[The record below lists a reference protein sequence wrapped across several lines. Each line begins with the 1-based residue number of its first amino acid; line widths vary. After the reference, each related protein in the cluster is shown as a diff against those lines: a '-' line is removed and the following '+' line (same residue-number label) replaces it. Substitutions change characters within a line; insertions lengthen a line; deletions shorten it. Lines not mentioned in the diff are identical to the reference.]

1 MTQPEA
7 YEDSRD
13 SASLTSRLRHVYWI
27 GGASGSGKSTIARRL
42 ADRHG
47 LRLYRRTGY
56 GRPCASMVARGLSEP
71 GQFVKMSMDQRWVD
85 RSPQTML
92 ETFHW
97 FRGEGFDLIIEDLLA
112 LPPDQGV
119 IAEGFRLLPH
129 LVKPLL
135 HDPSHCVW
143 LIPTPEFRLAAFE
156 SRGTMWSIPNKT
168 SNPKRAL
175 SNLLERDQLFTERLQ
190 GMVETTGLPAV
201 TVDGRLTRTRL
212 RAASPGN
219 LASMDEAPGPGR
231 KSLTSEASCDD
242 RARAKRPVTRSSRST
257 RNGRTDRTRRYVVLA
272 SGDQSDRAQRG
283 SASSVR
289 RISDSPVTRLV
300 PLPAS

>member
-1 MTQPEA
+1 MTRLEA
-7 YEDSRD
+7 HEGSPDSG
-13 SASLTSRLRHVYWI
+13 SLTSRLRHVYWI
-27 GGASGSGKSTIARRL
+27 GGGSGAGKSTIARRL
-42 ADRHG
+42 AANHG
-47 LRLYRRTGY
+47 LQLYSTDEAMADHSRRYLPEDCPT
-56 GRPCASMVARGLSEP
+56 LIE
-71 GQFVKMSMDQRWVD
+71 FKKMSMDQRWVD

-97 FRGEGFDLIIEDLLA
+97 FRGEGFGLIIEDLLA

-135 HDPSHCVW
+135 HDLSHCVW

-168 SNPKRAL
+168 TNPKRAL

-201 TVDGRLTRTRL
+201 KVDGRLTENAL
-212 RAASPGN
+212 
-219 LASMDEAPGPGR
+219 E
-231 KSLTSEASCDD
+231 SCIATKFGLDGQ
-242 RARAKRPVTRSSRST
+242 SS
-257 RNGRTDRTRRYVVLA
+257 G
-272 SGDQSDRAQRG
+272 SG
-283 SASSVR
+283 
-289 RISDSPVTRLV
+289 L
-300 PLPAS
+300 

>member
-7 YEDSRD
+7 RGDSRD
-13 SASLTSRLRHVYWI
+13 SGSLTSRLRHVYWI

-42 ADRHG
+42 ADKHG
-47 LRLYRRTGY
+47 LRLYSTDEAMGDHAHRWLPKDYPNLT
-56 GRPCASMVARGLSEP
+56 E
-71 GQFVKMSMDQRWVD
+71 FVKMSMDQRWVD

-97 FRGEGFDLIIEDLLA
+97 FRGEGFGLIIEDLLA

-175 SNLLERDQLFTERLQ
+175 SNLLERDRLFTERLQ
-190 GMVETTGLPAV
+190 GMVEATGLSAV
-201 TVDGRLTRTRL
+201 KVDGRLTEDAL
-212 RAASPGN
+212 
-219 LASMDEAPGPGR
+219 E
-231 KSLTSEASCDD
+231 SCI
-242 RARAKRPVTRSSRST
+242 AGKFGL
-257 RNGRTDRTRRYVVLA
+257 NGRG
-272 SGDQSDRAQRG
+272 SGSG
-283 SASSVR
+283 
-289 RISDSPVTRLV
+289 P
-300 PLPAS
+300 